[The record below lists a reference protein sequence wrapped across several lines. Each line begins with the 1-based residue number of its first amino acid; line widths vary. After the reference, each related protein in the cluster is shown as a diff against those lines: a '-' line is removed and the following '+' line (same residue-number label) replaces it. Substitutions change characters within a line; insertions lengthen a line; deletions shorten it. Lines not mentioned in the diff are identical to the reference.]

1 MNLRDSVL
9 VQPGALTPDLVAEL
23 AAVLPVAPQQDS
35 LVSTFRET
43 PDGEAVDW
51 VLDRQVRD
59 TQEVQLPTA
68 VTAQLDRLLQ
78 GWVEA
83 HINPFYA
90 VQVRDWEPL
99 QVLHYGVG
107 GHYLPHVDA
116 EAPLRDEELGLELWE
131 KTLDRDLSVVCF
143 LNDGFAGGELD
154 FPDLG
159 LVVKP
164 TAGTLVCFPAD
175 HHYLHGVRPV
185 TAGHRYTLVTWLR
198 VEGMPTPEELNAR
211 LMEAHN
217 RAYPRQVAQPP
228 RLQRGGGLRQG
239 G

>member
-1 MNLRDSVL
+1 MSLAHSIL
-9 VQPGALTPDLVAEL
+9 VQPGAVDSATLAGLT
-23 AAVLPVAPQQDS
+23 AALGAAPQRDS

-43 PDGEAVDW
+43 PDGEAVEW
-51 VLDRQVRD
+51 VLDRQTRD
-59 TQEVQLPTA
+59 TQEVQLPATA
-68 VTAQLDRLLQ
+68 TAQLDGLLQ
-78 GWVEA
+78 AWVMA

-107 GHYLPHVDA
+107 GHYVAHVDA

-143 LNDGFAGGELD
+143 LNDDFAGGELD

-159 LVVKP
+159 LRITP
-164 TAGTLVCFPAD
+164 QAGTLVCFPAD
-175 HHYLHGVRPV
+175 HHYLHGVQPV

-198 VEGMPTPEELNAR
+198 VRGMPSPEELNAQ

-228 RLQRGGGLRQG
+228 RLSRGGGVSLPG
-239 G
+239 